1 MDTPAGQPYDLPHE
15 VVGELRVV
23 LQHVRIAVL
32 RFVREAEPGEVQDG
46 DKVVFFQVGDHLPE
60 VVTRR
65 GIAVEYHQRRVGAAP
80 KGPVED
86 VDPTALVVASR
97 RSPLEVLSAAVP
109 FLGERGIEG
118 ETGLGVE

>member
-1 MDTPAGQPYDLPHE
+1 MEPRQPYDLPDE

-32 RFVREAEPGEVQDG
+32 RFVREAETGEVQDG

-65 GIAVEYHQRRVGAAP
+65 GIAVEYQQRRVGAVP

-97 RSPLEVLSAAVP
+97 RGPLEVLSAAVP
-109 FLGERGIEG
+109 FLRERGIEG